1 MRRTDAAARTLACVA
16 TLLTVCAVDATAQL
30 PWESPQLLGPRA
42 PAGFSFIAIDYGLDP
57 SPDLGGS
64 IIYRTANAGAGFG
77 IRGSVAPGFG
87 DRVNVAA
94 GLDLARPLV
103 TASPEFPFDLMWTAG
118 AGGSWGEFLEF
129 ALPLGVTLGTS
140 VGTSSVRAD
149 PYMSARGAVEG
160 RLGESAF
167 GDRVSLALAVDGRRR
182 CLHRAL
188 AHVRTAN
195 GRLAWRPARRG
206 HRPARVTTQNRDR
219 GAPDPIAQEL
229 TIRSG
234 CV

>member
-167 GDRVSLALAVDGRRR
+167 GDRVSLALAVDVGVDVFIGRSRTF
-182 CLHRAL
+182 AL
-188 AHVRTAN
+188 RTAASL
-195 GRLAWRPARRG
+195 GDRHAAAIGLHVSPRRTAIAA
-206 HRPARVTTQNRDR
+206 HRTPSPRN
-219 GAPDPIAQEL
+219 
-229 TIRSG
+229 
-234 CV
+234 